1 VTEIKL
7 SYKRDSGT
15 TDSTGSIAVIDSVGT
30 LHVGIHPVNFE
41 HVDFQSMLKLLC
53 KEIAAQPAEEELA
66 VWFHR
71 TDREGLLPYRLDKS
85 TVELLRTDPV
95 AGIASFMY
103 PTQSPS
109 VIEQQLNQVPIPPPL
124 VRVGDDMLAQSFGEV
139 LFFRVRGHE
148 LECPGCGFWGMYTTP
163 GLLAAGDRE
172 GREFK
177 TIFACKKKCQQRFV
191 VNCLEKWGSVSTY
204 YLLNN
209 TTLEEFY
216 FPREWN
222 EGRSWVD
229 RATLKILYEEF
240 KKETNQ

>member
-1 VTEIKL
+1 MTTEIKL
-7 SYKRDSGT
+7 AYKRDPGT
-15 TDSTGSIAVIDSVGT
+15 TDSTGAVTVGG
-30 LHVGIHPVNFE
+30 HVTPFE
-41 HVDFQSMLKLLC
+41 HVDFKSMLKLLC
-53 KEIAAQPAEEELA
+53 KEIAAQPVEEELT

-95 AGIASFMY
+95 AGITSFMY

-109 VIEQQLNQVPIPPPL
+109 VIEQQLNQAPIQPPL
-124 VRVGDDMLAQSFGEV
+124 VQVGDSLMAQSFGEV
-139 LFFRVRGHE
+139 LFFRVRKHE

-163 GLLAAGDRE
+163 GLLADGERAGK
-172 GREFK
+172 EFK

-191 VNCLEKWGSVSTY
+191 VTCLEEWGSVGTD
-204 YLLNN
+204 YLINN

-222 EGRSWVD
+222 QGQSWVT
-229 RATLKILYEEF
+229 RPALKTLYEEF
-240 KKETNQ
+240 KKEMTNDNVR